1 MRIGRDRF
9 RDVVLRQLEL
19 FEQENTALI
28 RDCEQALATYNAA
41 PADEAEA
48 RYERF
53 LDLAETARDEL
64 AALRD
69 AYRRTLEPEV
79 AEEYEAS
86 FNRLVRKRLPRF
98 ALEIEL

>member
-19 FEQENTALI
+19 FEEENAALI
-28 RDCEQALATYNAA
+28 RDCEQALAAYNVA

-53 LDLAETARDEL
+53 VDLAETGRDEL

-69 AYRRTLEPEV
+69 AYRRTLDPEI

-86 FNRLVRKRLPRF
+86 FNRLVRKRLRRF

>member
-1 MRIGRDRF
+1 MRIGRDPF
-9 RDVVLRQLEL
+9 RRVVLRQLEI
-19 FEQENTALI
+19 FEQENAALV
-28 RDCEQALATYNAA
+28 RECGEALAAYNAA

-53 LDLAETARDEL
+53 LDLAETGRDEL

-69 AYRRTLEPEV
+69 AYRRSLDPEV
-79 AEEYEAS
+79 AEEYEVS
-86 FNRLVRKRLPRF
+86 FSRHVRKRLPRF